1 PRARRRGRGGG
12 DEVCEQ
18 MAAAGLAPV
27 AGVELTE
34 ARRAE
39 RAEARAEARRRRG
52 GRTRTRRRN
61 GEVVDG

>member
-1 PRARRRGRGGG
+1 YERGGASA
-12 DEVCEQ
+12 VS
-18 MAAAGLAPV
+18 
-27 AGVELTE
+27 ELTE

>member
-1 PRARRRGRGGG
+1 SRGEGRERTASRSETPAARTS
-12 DEVCEQ
+12 E
-18 MAAAGLAPV
+18 PV

-52 GRTRTRRRN
+52 GRSRTRRRN

>member
-1 PRARRRGRGGG
+1 
-12 DEVCEQ
+12 
-18 MAAAGLAPV
+18 V
-27 AGVELTE
+27 AGVELTD

>member
-1 PRARRRGRGGG
+1 MSTTVTEARP
-12 DEVCEQ
+12 ETP
-18 MAAAGLAPV
+18 AARTPEPV

-52 GRTRTRRRN
+52 GRTRTRRSN